1 MVVMMNGRKWFYG
14 TILYLT
20 VFLVAFAL
28 IAVVADPYFHF
39 HAPIKGSSYRLYEER
54 YINDGITRHFE
65 YDAIITGTS
74 MTQNFKTSEFDE
86 LFGVSS
92 IKLPFSGGG
101 YNEISQS
108 LQRAFK
114 YNTNIKKVLWGLD
127 GDLTIRQYD
136 YARYDE
142 YPTYLYD
149 DLILNDVNYVLNK
162 SIFYHGTLN
171 NILMTINGEMPTTFD
186 EYSAWSRET
195 GYDAVK
201 AGHED
206 RGTIA
211 KDRGLSEE
219 ERKLVEDNIK
229 INICPVIEQNP
240 DTTFYIFFTPY
251 SILLWDYW
259 DRAGKVSAQI
269 EAESLAAELILQYPN
284 VELYC
289 FYENMDLIPDFDNYM
304 DEMHYCAEINSSIL
318 QWIAEG
324 AYRLTLENYK
334 AHADKEKEIYLNYE
348 Y

>member
-1 MVVMMNGRKWFYG
+1 MVIMMNERKWFLR
-14 TILYLT
+14 TSLILIVCLIM
-20 VFLVAFAL
+20 FAL
-28 IAVVADPYFHF
+28 VNIAMDPYFHF
-39 HAPIKGSSYRLYEER
+39 HAPIKGTSYRLYEER
-54 YINDGITRHFE
+54 YINDGIARHFE
-65 YDAIITGTS
+65 YNAIITGTS
-74 MTQNFKTSEFDE
+74 MTQNFKASEFDE

-114 YNTNIKKVLWGLD
+114 YNPNIQKVLWGLD
-127 GDLTIRQYD
+127 GDLTIRKYD
-136 YARYDE
+136 YRRYDE

-149 DLILNDVNYVLNK
+149 NWILNDVNYVLNK

-171 NILMTINGEMPTTFD
+171 NILMTIKGEAPTTFD
-186 EYSAWSRET
+186 EYSAWEAET

-211 KDRGLSEE
+211 NDRGMSDE

-229 INICPVIEQNP
+229 INICSVIEQNP

-259 DRAGKVSAQI
+259 DRAGRISAQI
-269 EAESLAAELILQYPN
+269 EAESLTAELLLKYPN

-289 FYENMDLIPDFDNYM
+289 FYENTDLICNFDNYS
-304 DEMHYCAEINSSIL
+304 DELHYCSEINSLIL
-318 QWIAEG
+318 QWIEEG
-324 AYRLTLENYK
+324 AYRLTPENYK
-334 AHADKEKEIYLNYE
+334 AHADRKKEIYLNYE